1 MDSAPKT
8 DLEKKVRSFFSPGG
22 ALSKKLPGYEARF
35 SQALMAHAVLR
46 VLEED
51 GVLIVEA
58 ATGTGKTLA
67 YLVPSLAAGKRV
79 VVSTGT
85 KNLQEQLFFKDIP
98 FLKELGGKF
107 KAAVMKG
114 RGNYLCLRKLNLF
127 RKQPLLKGMDEVTWF
142 GTVEDWSKRTKT
154 GDFAELTEIPEG
166 ASLLRQ
172 LSCAADNCTGRACD
186 SFENCWLVRM
196 RSKAA
201 EADIVIVNHHLLF
214 ADLSVREGGFGAV
227 IPEYDRVILDE
238 AHEIEHVATSYFG
251 MEMSNWRIE
260 ELVRDAIQEYANEKI
275 DDKDLARATTEVGNK
290 GIDLFKAIKPPSD
303 RFQFRD
309 VLDSKLEGKFQELF
323 DAYQN
328 FEATIDSLKEI
339 PESLHNLIRRSME
352 HRDTLQMIFDCNRS
366 DYVYWGEKRGKS
378 TFLKASPINISGHI
392 NNGLLEEKQC
402 VVLTSAT
409 LTVEDGFDYLRS
421 RLGIAEAEELKLDS
435 HFDYR
440 KQTRL
445 YVPTHLPDPNA
456 PGFLEQAIEEMVEL
470 LNLTNGRA
478 FLLFTS
484 LRNMDKAYE
493 LLKDRVPYRLLLQ
506 GTRSRQK
513 LLEEFRKDQETVL
526 LASASFW
533 QGVDVK
539 GEGLSLVVI
548 DKLPFAVPDDP
559 LLSARIKQIQEDG
572 GNAFKELQIP
582 SAAISLKQGL
592 GRLIRGA
599 DDQGIMAVM
608 DGRLVRKYYGKIF
621 IRSLHGSPVV
631 NNFQQLA
638 KWWREKQGS

>member
-22 ALSKKLPGYEARF
+22 VLSKKLPGYEPRF
-35 SQALMAHAVLR
+35 SQALMAHAVLQ
-46 VLEED
+46 VIEGD

-58 ATGTGKTLA
+58 ATGTGKTMA
-67 YLVPSLAAGKRV
+67 YLVPALAAGKRV

-85 KNLQEQLFFKDIP
+85 KNLQEQLFFKDVP

-114 RGNYLCLRKLNLF
+114 RSNYLCHRKLNLF
-127 RKQPLLKGMDEVTWF
+127 RKQPLLRGMEEVTWF
-142 GTVEDWSKRTKT
+142 GVVEDWSQKTET
-154 GDFAELTEIPEG
+154 GDFGELSQIPEG
-166 ASLLRQ
+166 AGLLRQ

-186 SFENCWLVRM
+186 MFENCWLVKM
-196 RSKAA
+196 RAKAA

-214 ADLSVREGGFGAV
+214 ADMSVREGGFGAV

-260 ELVRDAIQEYANEKI
+260 ELTRDAIHEYSNEKI
-275 DDKDLARATTEVGNK
+275 NNNALAKATTEVGNK
-290 GIDLFKAIKPPSD
+290 GIDLFKSIKPASD

-309 VLDSKLEGKFQELF
+309 VLDSALEDKFQKLF
-323 DAYQN
+323 EAYQN
-328 FEATIDSLKEI
+328 FEAAVSALDKI
-339 PESLHNLIRRSME
+339 PESLHNLVRRSIE

-378 TFLKASPINISGHI
+378 TFLKASPINIAGHI
-392 NNGLLEEKQC
+392 KNGLLEEKQC

-409 LTVEDGFDYLRS
+409 LTVEDGFDFLRN
-421 RLGIAEAEELKLDS
+421 RLGIAEAQELKLDS
-435 HFDYR
+435 HFDYK

-445 YVPTHLPDPNA
+445 YVPTHLPDPNQA
-456 PGFLEQAIEEMVEL
+456 GFMEMAIEEMVNL
-470 LNLTNGRA
+470 LNLTKGRA

-484 LRNMDKAYE
+484 LRNMETAYE
-493 LLKDRVPYRLLLQ
+493 LLKDRVPYKLLLQ
-506 GTRSRQK
+506 GTGSRQS
-513 LLEEFRKDQETVL
+513 LLDEFRKDEHSVL

-559 LLSARIKQIQEDG
+559 LLSARIKQIQDEG
-572 GNAFKELQIP
+572 GNAFKDLQIP
-582 SAAISLKQGL
+582 SAALSLKQGL

-599 DDQGIMAVM
+599 EDQGIMAVL
-608 DGRLVRKYYGKIF
+608 DGRLVKKYYGKIF
-621 IRSLHGSPVV
+621 IRSLHGSPLV
-631 NNFQQLA
+631 NNYQQLA
-638 KWWREKQGS
+638 SWWKGMQE